1 MAGVRKEDF
10 EEELREEGR
19 EVIPAGRGEE
29 ELRGRKRG
37 KTQQLPSVALRVPST
52 LDLRPSTRLPRVELP
67 RGMRISI
74 VLRQKGKVRLHAQ
87 RSGDNACLPLQ
98 VPFK

>member
-19 EVIPAGRGEE
+19 REVIPAEE
-29 ELRGRKRG
+29 RRSYERGREEG
-37 KTQQLPSVALRVPST
+37 DSTVAPVAIRVPST
-52 LDLRPSTRLPRVELP
+52 LDVRPRAARLPRVELP

-87 RSGDNACLPLQ
+87 
-98 VPFK
+98 

>member
-1 MAGVRKEDF
+1 MIPA
-10 EEELREEGR
+10 EERRSYERGREGR
-19 EVIPAGRGEE
+19 LNSCPQLRSESRRRWTSVPA
-29 ELRGRKRG
+29 
-37 KTQQLPSVALRVPST
+37 PPA
-52 LDLRPSTRLPRVELP
+52 RLPRVELP

-87 RSGDNACLPLQ
+87 PPGDNACLPLQ